1 MTIEGRVRAVL
12 QKSLLVG
19 EDKLV
24 PGANLVDDLGLTS
37 LDRFEVVMG
46 IEEEFGIE
54 MTGAEQ
60 ETIKTVNDLV
70 VYVTSHSKSQDEHP
84 A

>member
-12 QKSLLVG
+12 QKSLLVSDDRLAP
-19 EDKLV
+19 E
-24 PGANLVDDLGLTS
+24 ANLVDDLGLTS

-54 MTGAEQ
+54 MTGEEQ

-70 VYVTSHSKSQDEHP
+70 VYVASHCKPEDAP
-84 A
+84 AV

>member
-1 MTIEGRVRAVL
+1 MTIESRVRAVL
-12 QKSLLVG
+12 QKSLLVSD
-19 EDKLV
+19 DKLA

-54 MTGAEQ
+54 MTGEEQ

-70 VYVTSHSKSQDEHP
+70 VYVASHSKSQDEQI